1 MSDDERTPAKAA
13 VGGAGTESV
22 SGKKRSRSAIQGPL
36 APIATPLAD
45 KKLCK
50 HVLKVVKKAA
60 AAKVL
65 RRGVKEVVKAVRK
78 GESGC
83 AAAAGRQRR
92 LPRQRSCVRRHHPHY
107 LLCPFPRRA
116 RHPRA
121 V

>member
-83 AAAAGRQRR
+83 ALQQGQIGLHIGLRSVAAT
-92 LPRQRSCVRRHHPHY
+92 P
-107 LLCPFPRRA
+107 LLLILSIVADCCA
-116 RHPRA
+116 CA
-121 V
+121 A